1 MQKENRGITL
11 VALVVTIIVLLILA
25 GVSLSLVGGSNGILT
40 RTTKSVD
47 ATELASFKEAKE
59 LSDAEVV
66 MEMHMEGT
74 GGSNLYDYIKQQ
86 CEKNPDKTYETGN
99 GTYWIDDEGYLHFTD
114 KATGND
120 SKLIKDKE
128 GNTIIKEVTIDGNKQ
143 DMTDSSSLTTEIET
157 AIDELLKEYYEKYG
171 TSNQEKTFE
180 EFIKEKCEESG
191 KDYVETENGGKIY
204 PTDDGKLIY
213 SDSAGNNTTFVTKDN
228 GEVAIKEMTTPSG
241 EIKDMTTSE
250 TLKTE
255 VEKAIEDL
263 KKEHEQ
269 SGSDKTFEEFLKDK
283 CEQNGGSISTS
294 TGGTIASNGDGTF
307 SYADGTEPSS
317 IADFTVTE
325 MGKVDIEKNEINKP
339 ENTGGTGG
347 STEKPLPNV
356 DLVAGDITFE
366 YSTTTWANSV
376 TVTAKPNIDITGY
389 TLQTSRNGVTW
400 NNNASQTFTNNGTFY
415 VRLYNGTKYGGAA
428 TANVTNVDGVKPVI
442 GNITSNTSSIT
453 FTATDEVSGII
464 GYAVTESPNVPSNF
478 ETCENTKNLTQTV
491 SGTQGTTYYIWVKDE
506 AGNIREIKT
515 VTLGN
520 VQGLTTADINFTY
533 STTNWTNQ
541 TVTVTATPKV
551 DITGYTMQVSLDGTN
566 WTDGNSHEFTANG
579 TLYVSLRDDA
589 GQRAKTMASAD
600 MTKIDKTAPVF
611 GTTTV
616 TTNSFSFSVADNE
629 SGLAG
634 WNVTETDAQ
643 PATFTAISGTSFET
657 TVNNKKNNKPYYI
670 WVKNVAG
677 GVSKKAVNLN
687 TVTAPTSSNLT
698 ATTSSWSGTN
708 ATVTFNTSTSFQ
720 IQYSTKQST
729 NDSDWTTGKT
739 VTVATGTTVYARLW
753 DGTNGSSN
761 YISHRPVLTYTIT
774 YNGNGATG
782 GSTAKSAHQ
791 YGTAK
796 ALTANGF
803 SRTGYT
809 FAGWN
814 TAANG
819 SGTNYSNGQSVNN
832 LVSTNGGNLNLYAK
846 WKAHTYTITYNG
858 NGATGGSTAK
868 STHQYGT
875 AKALTA
881 NGFSKTGYTFAG
893 WNTAAN
899 GSGTNYSNGQS
910 VNNLVS
916 TNGGNLNLYA
926 KWKANTY
933 TINYNGN
940 GSTSGSTASSSHTYG
955 VGKNLTANGFTKNG
969 YHFQGWATSSGGG
982 KVYNN
987 SQNVNNLST
996 GSTVTLYAV
1005 WQKHS
1010 FGNNDGICTICGKDE
1025 NFLGTSNLGL
1035 INNWNFSVYRSQ
1047 DSGFYS
1053 VVNDQSMHLKVPT
1066 PRMQCSRWSSPN
1078 IDGVEHWGN
1087 MCCIT
1092 SKEKYLMDNIQ
1103 SIVFRGQI
1111 YSNAGDLGF
1120 EQTNV
1125 STWRI
1130 GLTQLATPVTLGNYL
1145 NHSYVFSEEERP
1157 AGTIHNISFTYDVS
1171 SITGYHYLKATMK
1184 HLCRA
1189 VDSNSSFMAIS
1200 SWYPIYK

>member
-1 MQKENRGITL
+1 M
-11 VALVVTIIVLLILA
+11 
-25 GVSLSLVGGSNGILT
+25 
-40 RTTKSVD
+40 
-47 ATELASFKEAKE
+47 AS
-59 LSDAEVV
+59 
-66 MEMHMEGT
+66 
-74 GGSNLYDYIKQQ
+74 
-86 CEKNPDKTYETGN
+86 
-99 GTYWIDDEGYLHFTD
+99 
-114 KATGND
+114 
-120 SKLIKDKE
+120 
-128 GNTIIKEVTIDGNKQ
+128 
-143 DMTDSSSLTTEIET
+143 
-157 AIDELLKEYYEKYG
+157 
-171 TSNQEKTFE
+171 
-180 EFIKEKCEESG
+180 
-191 KDYVETENGGKIY
+191 
-204 PTDDGKLIY
+204 
-213 SDSAGNNTTFVTKDN
+213 
-228 GEVAIKEMTTPSG
+228 
-241 EIKDMTTSE
+241 
-250 TLKTE
+250 
-255 VEKAIEDL
+255 
-263 KKEHEQ
+263 
-269 SGSDKTFEEFLKDK
+269 
-283 CEQNGGSISTS
+283 
-294 TGGTIASNGDGTF
+294 
-307 SYADGTEPSS
+307 
-317 IADFTVTE
+317 
-325 MGKVDIEKNEINKP
+325 
-339 ENTGGTGG
+339 
-347 STEKPLPNV
+347 
-356 DLVAGDITFE
+356 
-366 YSTTTWANSV
+366 SV
-376 TVTAKPNIDITGY
+376 TVTAKPNINITGY

-400 NNNASQTFTNNGTFY
+400 NNKASQTFTNNGIFY
-415 VRLYNGTKYGGAA
+415 VRLYNGSKYGGAA

-442 GNITSNTSSIT
+442 GDITSNTSSIT
-453 FTATDEVSGII
+453 FTATDETSGIV
-464 GYAVTESPNVPSNF
+464 GYAVTESAEVPNNF
-478 ETCENTKNLTQTV
+478 ETCENTKNFNKTV
-491 SGTQGTTYYIWVKDE
+491 SGTQGKTYYIWVKDE
-506 AGNIREIKT
+506 AGNVSESKT

-533 STTNWTNQ
+533 STTDWTNQ
-541 TVTVTATPKV
+541 NVTITAIPKAGV

-566 WTDGNSHEFTANG
+566 WVDGNSHEFTENG
-579 TLYVSLRDDA
+579 TMYVSLRDDA
-589 GQRAKTMASAD
+589 GQRGKTMASAD
-600 MTKIDKTAPVF
+600 VTKIDKTEPVF

-616 TTNSFSFSVADNE
+616 TTNSFSFNVTDNE

-634 WNVTETDAQ
+634 WNVTETDTQ
-643 PATFTAISGTSFET
+643 PTTFTAISGKSFET

-687 TVTAPTSSNLT
+687 SVTTPTTGNLT
-698 ATTSSWSGTN
+698 ATTSSWNGTN
-708 ATVTFNTSTSFQ
+708 ATVTFNTTTSFQ

-782 GSTAKSAHQ
+782 GSTAKSTHQ

-819 SGTNYSNGQSVNN
+819 SGTNYSNSQSVNN

-846 WKAHTYTITYNG
+846 WTANTYTITYNG

-875 AKALTA
+875 AKNLTA
-881 NGFSKTGYTFAG
+881 NGFS
-893 WNTAAN
+893 
-899 GSGTNYSNGQS
+899 
-910 VNNLVS
+910 
-916 TNGGNLNLYA
+916 
-926 KWKANTY
+926 
-933 TINYNGN
+933 
-940 GSTSGSTASSSHTYG
+940 
-955 VGKNLTANGFTKNG
+955 KNG

-987 SQNVNNLST
+987 SQNVSNLST
-996 GSTVTLYAV
+996 GGTVTLYAV

-1025 NFLGTSNLGL
+1025 NFLGKSNLNL
-1035 INNWNFSVYRSQ
+1035 MNNWNFSVYRPQ
-1047 DSGFYS
+1047 DSGFIAA
-1053 VVNDQSMHLKVPT
+1053 VNDSMQLQVRT

-1092 SKEKYLMDNIQ
+1092 SKDKYLMDNIQ
-1103 SIVFRGQI
+1103 TIVFRGQI
-1111 YSNAGDLGF
+1111 YSNAGNVGF
-1120 EQTNV
+1120 QQTNV

-1145 NHSYVFSEEERP
+1145 NHSYVFSEQERA
-1157 AGTIHNISFTYDVS
+1157 AGTIHDISFTYDVS

-1189 VDSNSSFMAIS
+1189 IDSNSSFMAIS